1 LKLNFA
7 ADLARG
13 FVSGTCRIEARVYGA
28 FGSAYNR
35 AAFQMNDERSPEFE
49 SPDDAAQHH
58 ELSLLEAFDLL
69 VASIPPENRHRRELY
84 VMRSQIEAQEE
95 TIGEARQMIEKLE
108 EVIKKVTSP
117 ANRIGTY
124 LSNPARDTAHIVV
137 GGADYYCNVD
147 PRIKLANLQKGTRVL
162 VNEAYVVVGDLGF
175 ETAGP
180 VTKITEAIGEERL
193 RVGSD
198 HGLQSVVLQRSAAL
212 MKASL
217 KSGDEVRVDP
227 NYRVALELLS
237 HPQSREHFLDNV
249 PELPWEK
256 VGGQDAALEAIKDAI
271 ELPLIH
277 GELFQKFQH
286 ATPKGFLLYGP
297 PGCGKTLIGK
307 ATAYNLTKQLR
318 EKSGEEMKEYFMHVK
333 GPEILNMWVGES
345 ERIVRE
351 IFSTAREKR
360 REGYLPFL
368 FIDEAES
375 ILGTRRASRYSNI
388 LSTLVPMFC
397 SEMDGIESLHD
408 VVIILASNRADL
420 IDPAILRPGRIDR
433 KIKVNRP
440 NREGARDIYRIYLTN
455 DLPYDGALAK
465 ESRNIGAAIDQL
477 IERILEVQ
485 FARREE
491 NKFLEITL
499 RSGRKEVLYRSDLM
513 SGAIIAS
520 IVERAKGMAI
530 KRSIATQE
538 EHGIGE
544 ADLQQAFVAEFEEND
559 IFPPTDMTEDWFKLI
574 DFDPE
579 NVVKISPVRRDGQ
592 ERRPLRGVVI

>member
-1 LKLNFA
+1 M
-7 ADLARG
+7 
-13 FVSGTCRIEARVYGA
+13 S
-28 FGSAYNR
+28 
-35 AAFQMNDERSPEFE
+35 DERSEGFQGGEVDSGPDNLLDSLDGVIASLPPGDPIRQELVHLRPEISNRE
-49 SPDDAAQHH
+49 
-58 ELSLLEAFDLL
+58 EMILEAQ
-69 VASIPPENRHRRELY
+69 R
-84 VMRSQIEAQEE
+84 
-95 TIGEARQMIEKLE
+95 MIEKLE

-117 ANRIGTY
+117 ANRIGTF
-124 LSNPARDTAHIVV
+124 LGATSKDTAHIVV

-147 PRIKLANLQKGTRVL
+147 PRISLAKLKKGTRVL
-162 VNEAYVVVGDLGF
+162 VNEAFVIVGDLGF

-180 VTKITEAIGEERL
+180 VTKITEILGKDRL
-193 RVGSD
+193 RVGSE
-198 HGLQSVVLQRSAAL
+198 HGLQSMVLQRSADLAH
-212 MKASL
+212 STL
-217 KSGDEVRVDP
+217 KSGDEVRVDS
-227 NYRVALELLS
+227 NYRMALEMLS
-237 HPQSREHFLDNV
+237 STKSHEHYLDTV

-256 VGGQDAALEAIKDAI
+256 VGGQETALQAIKDAI
-271 ELPLIH
+271 ELPLLH
-277 GELFQKFQH
+277 ADLFQKFQH

-318 EKSGEEMKEYFMHVK
+318 EKTGDEMKEYFMHVK

-360 REGYLPFL
+360 REGFLPFL

-397 SEMDGIESLHD
+397 SEMDGIDSLHD

-440 NREGARDIYRIYLTN
+440 NREGARDIYRIYLTD

-465 ESRNIGAAIDQL
+465 EAANIGAAIDKL
-477 IERILEVQ
+477 IERVLEVQ
-485 FARREE
+485 FGRREE

-499 RSGRKEVLYRSDLM
+499 RSGRRETLYRSDLL

-520 IVERAKGMAI
+520 IVERAKAMAI
-530 KRSIATQE
+530 KRTINDPGHNIA
-538 EHGIGE
+538 GINE
-544 ADLQQAFVAEFEEND
+544 TDLQQAF
-559 IFPPTDMTEDWFKLI
+559 
-574 DFDPE
+574 
-579 NVVKISPVRRDGQ
+579 
-592 ERRPLRGVVI
+592 

>member
-1 LKLNFA
+1 M
-7 ADLARG
+7 DEE
-13 FVSGTCRIEARVYGA
+13 GTEK
-28 FGSAYNR
+28 FDN
-35 AAFQMNDERSPEFE
+35 
-49 SPDDAAQHH
+49 PDDESGPR
-58 ELSLLEAFDLL
+58 ELTLLEAFDVL
-69 VASIPPENRHRRELY
+69 VASIPPENRRRRELY
-84 VMRSQIEAQEE
+84 IMRSQIVAQEE

-108 EVIKKVTSP
+108 EVVKKVTSP

-124 LSNPARDTAHIVV
+124 LSNPSRDTAHIVV

-147 PRIKLANLQKGTRVL
+147 PRISLAKLKKGTRVL
-162 VNEAYVVVGDLGF
+162 VNEAFVIVGDLGF

-180 VTKITEAIGEERL
+180 VTKITEVIGEDRL
-193 RVGSD
+193 RVGSE
-198 HGLQSVVLQRSAAL
+198 HGLQSLILQRSAAL

-217 KSGDEVRVDP
+217 KAGDEVRVDP
-227 NYRVALELLS
+227 NYRIALEVLS
-237 HPQSREHFLDNV
+237 HPQSREHYLDDV
-249 PELPWEK
+249 PELPWSK
-256 VGGQDAALEAIKDAI
+256 VGGQDQALQAIKDAI

-277 GELFQKFQH
+277 PELFQKFQH

-318 EKSGEEMKEYFMHVK
+318 DRSGEHMREYFMHVK

-351 IFSTAREKR
+351 IFATAREKR

-397 SEMDGIESLHD
+397 TEMDGIESLSE

-440 NREGARDIYRIYLTN
+440 NREGAREIFKIYLTPN
-455 DLPYDGALAK
+455 LPYDPALVTEA
-465 ESRNIGAAIDQL
+465 GGVPQAIDKL
-477 IERILEVQ
+477 ADSLTDAV
-485 FARREE
+485 FA
-491 NKFLEITL
+491 K
-499 RSGRKEVLYRSDLM
+499 
-513 SGAIIAS
+513 
-520 IVERAKGMAI
+520 
-530 KRSIATQE
+530 
-538 EHGIGE
+538 
-544 ADLQQAFVAEFEEND
+544 
-559 IFPPTDMTEDWFKLI
+559 
-574 DFDPE
+574 
-579 NVVKISPVRRDGQ
+579 
-592 ERRPLRGVVI
+592 

>member
-1 LKLNFA
+1 MDDEKDFLQP
-7 ADLARG
+7 DEE
-13 FVSGTCRIEARVYGA
+13 SGPREVT
-28 FGSAYNR
+28 
-35 AAFQMNDERSPEFE
+35 
-49 SPDDAAQHH
+49 
-58 ELSLLEAFDLL
+58 LLEAFDLL

-84 VMRSQIEAQEE
+84 IMRSQIVAQEE

-108 EVIKKVTSP
+108 EVVKKVTSP

-124 LSNPARDTAHIVV
+124 LSNPSRDTAHIVV

-147 PRIKLANLQKGTRVL
+147 PRISLAKLKKGTRVL
-162 VNEAYVVVGDLGF
+162 VNEAFVIVGDLGF

-180 VTKITEAIGEERL
+180 VTKITEVIGTDRL
-193 RVGSD
+193 RVGSE
-198 HGLQSVVLQRSAAL
+198 HGLQSLILQRSAVL
-212 MKASL
+212 VKTSL

-227 NYRVALELLS
+227 NYRVALELLP
-237 HPQSREHFLDNV
+237 HPQAREHYLDDL

-256 VGGQDAALEAIKDAI
+256 VGGQEQALQAIKDAI

-277 GELFQKFQH
+277 AELFEKFQH

-318 EKSGEEMKEYFMHVK
+318 EKTGDDMKEYFMHVK

-397 SEMDGIESLHD
+397 SEMDGIDSLHD

-440 NREGARDIYRIYLTN
+440 NKEGARDIYRIYLTA
-455 DLPYDGALAK
+455 DLPYDGALGK
-465 ESRNIGAAIDQL
+465 ESENIGAAVDKM
-477 IERILEVQ
+477 IERFVDWQ
-485 FARREE
+485 FTRRDE
-491 NKFLEITL
+491 NKFLEVTL
-499 RSGRKEVLYRSDLM
+499 RSGRKEILYRSDLI

-520 IVERAKGMAI
+520 IVERAKAIAI
-530 KRSIATQE
+530 KRAIASQ
-538 EHGIGE
+538 HASADSPGAGVADAGFSGITE
-544 ADLQQAFVAEFEEND
+544 QDLQMSFQAEYAEND
-559 IFPPTDMTEDWFKLI
+559 IFPPTDVTEDWLKLI
-574 DFDPE
+574 DYDPE
-579 NVVKISPVRRDGQ
+579 YVVKIAPVRPNTAQ
-592 ERRPLRGVVI
+592 RGANLGGVI